1 MDKDSQGKCHVRIG
15 VMLPQAKELLEA
27 GEKLR
32 IALSLEPAE
41 RAWLCQH
48 LDLGSPTSRT
58 ERQYISLA

>member
-1 MDKDSQGKCHVRIG
+1 MKFG

-27 GEKLR
+27 GEKLKT
-32 IALSLEPAE
+32 ALSLEPAE

-48 LDLGSPTSRT
+48 LDLGLPTSRS